1 MQRVNLTAFL
11 QACRVLLDVIASYV
25 SLYVLDWGL
34 IGVGIG
40 TILASITVA
49 TAAFACILLLPPPEG
64 RHKIHIFTPLL
75 KGVFGGAK
83 SEPVTQ
89 TLSEP
94 LLSGVEEGET
104 LKSPVQALGRRGEES
119 DGGVGEEPVALDPE
133 EEERIN
139 AVLNESTWKFVW
151 DGLSTMLRSALVQVK
166 RAVSGLSSGC
176 RIHTVEAALLG

>member
-1 MQRVNLTAFL
+1 M
-11 QACRVLLDVIASYV
+11 
-25 SLYVLDWGL
+25 LDWGL
-34 IGVGIG
+34 VGVGIG
-40 TILASITVA
+40 TILASVTVA

-75 KGVFGGAK
+75 KGVLDK
-83 SEPVTQ
+83 SEPVAQ

-119 DGGVGEEPVALDPE
+119 DGGVEAEPVALDPE

-151 DGLSTMLRSALVQVK
+151 DGLSTMLRSALVQVQQV
-166 RAVSGLSSGC
+166 VSGVS
-176 RIHTVEAALLG
+176 AACECSFLGI